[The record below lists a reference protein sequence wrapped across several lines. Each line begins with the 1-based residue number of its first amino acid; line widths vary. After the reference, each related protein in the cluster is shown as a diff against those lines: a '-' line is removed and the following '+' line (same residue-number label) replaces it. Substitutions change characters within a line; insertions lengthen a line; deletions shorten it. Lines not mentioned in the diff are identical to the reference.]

1 MNGTHGSDGRPAAGS
16 RSRRRPREHDAR
28 PRTVRLGLTE
38 EEFAELEQAAG
49 RAGLAKAAYAAEAA
63 LAAARGKAAAPDA
76 LFQDALAELIRAS
89 GLVRRIGVN
98 LNQAVAKLNATGQL
112 PGELVPCAQVCMRRA
127 EHLDAVAEQL
137 RKTLR

>member
-1 MNGTHGSDGRPAAGS
+1 MNDTRESGSRPAAGS
-16 RSRRRPREHDAR
+16 PSRRRPRQHDAR
-28 PRTVRLGLTE
+28 PRTVRLPLTE
-38 EEFAELEQAAG
+38 EEFADLEQAAG

-63 LAAARGKAAAPDA
+63 LAAARGKATEPDA
-76 LFQDALAELIRAS
+76 LFQDALAEVIRAS

-112 PGELVPCAQVCMRRA
+112 PGELVPCARVCMRRA

>member
-1 MNGTHGSDGRPAAGS
+1 MNDTRQSGSRPAAGS
-16 RSRRRPREHDAR
+16 RSRRRPRQPDAR

-38 EEFAELEQAAG
+38 EEFADLEQAAG

-63 LAAARGKAAAPDA
+63 LAAARGKAAEPDA
-76 LFQDALAELIRAS
+76 LFQDALAELIRAA

-98 LNQAVAKLNATGQL
+98 LNQAVAKLNATGRL
-112 PGELVPCAQVCMRRA
+112 PGELVPCARICMRRA
-127 EHLDAVAEQL
+127 EHLDAVAERL